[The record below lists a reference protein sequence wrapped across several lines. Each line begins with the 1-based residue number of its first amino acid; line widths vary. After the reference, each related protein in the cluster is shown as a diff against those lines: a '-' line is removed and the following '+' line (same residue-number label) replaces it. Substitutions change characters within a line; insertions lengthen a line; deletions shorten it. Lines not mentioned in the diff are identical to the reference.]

1 MLPRART
8 PRRTAWLA
16 NASEGSHSKRGAED
30 AEDVEDVPM
39 SSSSSSSGSGGAGR
53 RAGRRWRLE
62 TARRGSPG
70 EDPPIAAAS
79 APPRIPRAETA
90 RGRDAGRGWWRGR
103 RWADDDDVGGR
114 DVRDSSRARR
124 ATAARGRD
132 AKATRVAH
140 ISAQRDTRA
149 GVAARAV
156 AKASIKTPRR
166 ASAPRRSS
174 SEPSVRNR
182 VDQSSWVTWHAIP
195 IRAAS
200 PSPPPRPDVK
210 ARRASPRAR
219 IPLFRVA

>member
-1 MLPRART
+1 MWRIVRIVVVIVVVGVGGRGTTRGEALAVGDGAAGVAGGGPAHRRGVGAAENPARRDRART
-8 PRRTAWLA
+8 RY
-16 NASEGSHSKRGAED
+16 
-30 AEDVEDVPM
+30 
-39 SSSSSSSGSGGAGR
+39 
-53 RAGRRWRLE
+53 RA
-62 TARRGSPG
+62 
-70 EDPPIAAAS
+70 
-79 APPRIPRAETA
+79 
-90 RGRDAGRGWWRGR
+90 GWWRGR

-114 DVRDSSRARR
+114 DVRDSSCARVAR
-124 ATAARGRD
+124 PRARGRD
-132 AKATRVAH
+132 AKSRARRVAH